1 MVARGPRR
9 RTGAPAPRGD
19 YIVARLGAD

>member
-9 RTGAPAPRGD
+9 LGEPQGD